1 MTTQRPP
8 LNQGQQAA
16 ADGFFDFLFSADKEL
31 IISGP
36 GGVGKSFLMGY
47 LIDEIMP
54 RYEKMCSLL
63 NQPVKYRD
71 VHMTATT
78 NKAAE
83 VLAQATGRPCGTVHS
98 FLGLKVTDDFSTGV
112 SKLSK
117 TNNWKVHQRIILFV
131 DESSM
136 VDTTLLKYIRE
147 AMLECKVVY
156 VGDHCQLA
164 PVMESKPPVFN
175 QGLPMYVLTEP
186 MRNNGQPALMNICQ
200 QLRDTVEQGTFNPI
214 QVVPGVI
221 DLLDDQQMF
230 DELSRNFIDADFNG
244 RILAYSNARVLQY
257 GDFIRKDVR
266 HLPDEFVKGEHLINN
281 AMFQRGKTAFSV
293 EEEVTVMEVNS
304 TTDFYEIEHDV
315 HLEYRLC
322 HLCSGF
328 AVMPDVMVP
337 VNRDH
342 YTKLL
347 KWYAKQKDWQKYYFL
362 KNSFPDLRQRDACTV
377 HKSQGSTYD
386 TTYIDLEN
394 LSTCAQSEMGA
405 RLMYVA
411 FTRARNRVVLYGD
424 LTKRFGGLIS

>member
-1 MTTQRPP
+1 MLSTRPP

-16 ADGFFDFLFSADKEL
+16 ADGFFDFLFSDDKEL

-147 AMLECKVVY
+147 AMLECKVVF

-164 PVMESKPPVFN
+164 PVKESKPPVFN

-186 MRNNGQPALMNICQ
+186 MRNNGQPALMAICQ
-200 QLRDTVEQGTFNPI
+200 QLRDTVETGTFNPVQI
-214 QVVPGVI
+214 VPGVI
-221 DLLDDQQMF
+221 DLLDDRQMF
-230 DELSRNFIDADFNG
+230 DELNRNFIDADFNG

-266 HLPDEFVKGEHLINN
+266 RLPDEFVKGEHLINN

-304 TTDFYEIEHDV
+304 TTDFYEIEPDV

-328 AVMPDVMVP
+328 SVMTDVMVP
-337 VNRDH
+337 VDRDH
-342 YTKLL
+342 YTKLV

-362 KNSFPDLRQRDACTV
+362 KNNFPDLRQRDACTV

-394 LSTCAQSEMGA
+394 LSTCTQSEIGA

>member
-1 MTTQRPP
+1 MTPQRPP

-131 DESSM
+131 DEASM
-136 VDTTLLKYIRE
+136 VDTALLKYIRE
-147 AMLECKVVY
+147 AMLECKVVF

-164 PVMESKPPVFN
+164 PVKETKPPVFN

-186 MRNNGQPALMNICQ
+186 MRNSGQPALIDVCQ
-200 QLRDTVEQGTFNPI
+200 QLRDTVETGKFNPI
-214 QVVPGVI
+214 QIVPGVI
-221 DLLDDQQMF
+221 DLLDDGQMMA
-230 DELSRNFIDADFNG
+230 ELPTVFTDPNANA

-257 GDFIRKDVR
+257 NDYIRHDVR
-266 HLPDEFVKGEHLINN
+266 QLPADFVQGEHLVNN
-281 AMFQRGKTAFSV
+281 STFVQGKTQISV
-293 EEEVTVMEVNS
+293 EEEVTVISVS
-304 TTDFYEIEHDV
+304 PDVEHYV
-315 HLEYRLC
+315 LEPNVELAYRRC
-322 HLCSGF
+322 AVSSGF
-328 AVMPDVMVP
+328 AVLPEVMIP
-337 VNRDH
+337 VDRGH
-342 YTKLL
+342 YAKLVEY
-347 KWYAKQKDWQKYYFL
+347 YAKQKDWQKYFFL
-362 KNSFPDLRQRDACTV
+362 KNNFPDFRQRDACTV
-377 HKSQGSTYD
+377 HKSQGSTYQ
-386 TTYIDLEN
+386 TVYIDLEN
-394 LSTCAQSEMGA
+394 LSTCTQSETGA

-411 FTRARNRVVLYGD
+411 FSRASTRVALYGN
-424 LTKRFGGLIS
+424 LTPRFGGLQL

>member
-83 VLAQATGRPCGTVHS
+83 VLAQATGRPCDTVHS

-164 PVMESKPPVFN
+164 PVKESKPPVFN

-186 MRNNGQPALMNICQ
+186 MRNNGQPALMNVCQ
-200 QLRDTVEQGTFNPI
+200 QLRDTVEQGIFNPI
-214 QVVPGVI
+214 QIVPGVI

-266 HLPDEFVKGEHLINN
+266 HLPDEFVKGERLINN
-281 AMFQRGKTAFSV
+281 TMFQRGKTAFFV
-293 EEEVTVMEVNS
+293 EEEVTVVEVNS
-304 TTDFYEIEHDV
+304 TTDFCEIEPDV
-315 HLEYRLC
+315 RLEYRLC

-328 AVMPDVMVP
+328 SVMPDVMVP
-337 VNRDH
+337 VDRDH
-342 YTKLL
+342 YAKLL

-362 KNSFPDLRQRDACTV
+362 KNNFPDLRQRDACTV

-394 LSTCAQSEMGA
+394 LSTCTQSEIGA

>member
-112 SKLSK
+112 SKLTK

-293 EEEVTVMEVNS
+293 EEEVTVTEVNS
-304 TTDFYEIEHDV
+304 TTDFYEIEHGV
-315 HLEYRLC
+315 RLEYRLC
-322 HLCSGF
+322 HLRSGF
-328 AVMPDVMVP
+328 AVMPDAMVP
-337 VNRDH
+337 VDRDH

-347 KWYAKQKDWQKYYFL
+347 KWYAKQKDWQKYFFL
-362 KNSFPDLRQRDACTV
+362 KNNFPDLRQRDACTV

>member
-98 FLGLKVTDDFSTGV
+98 FLGLKVTDDFTTGV

-131 DESSM
+131 DEASM
-136 VDTTLLKYIRE
+136 VDTALLKYIRE

-164 PVMESKPPVFN
+164 PVKESKPPVFN
-175 QGLPMYVLTEP
+175 LGLPMYVLSEP
-186 MRNNGQPALMNICQ
+186 MRNNGQPALMNVCQ
-200 QLRDTVEQGTFNPI
+200 QLRNTVEQGTFNPI
-214 QVVPGVI
+214 QIVPGVI

-230 DELSRNFIDADFNG
+230 DELNQNFIDAEFNG

-266 HLPDEFVKGEHLINN
+266 QLPNEFVKGEHLVNN
-281 AMFQRGKTAFSV
+281 SQFQRGKTSFSV
-293 EEEVTVMEVNS
+293 EEEITVVDVS
-304 TTDFYEIEHDV
+304 SYTDSCEIAPGV
-315 HLEYRLC
+315 RLEYRLC
-322 HLCSGF
+322 HLSSGF
-328 AVMPDVMVP
+328 TVMPDVMVP
-337 VNRDH
+337 VDREH
-342 YTKLL
+342 YNSLI
-347 KWYAKQKDWQKYYFL
+347 KWFAKQKDWQKYYFL
-362 KNSFPDLRQRDACTV
+362 KNNFPDLRQRDACTV
-377 HKSQGSTYD
+377 HKSQGSTYN

-394 LSTCAQSEMGA
+394 LSTCTQSEMGA